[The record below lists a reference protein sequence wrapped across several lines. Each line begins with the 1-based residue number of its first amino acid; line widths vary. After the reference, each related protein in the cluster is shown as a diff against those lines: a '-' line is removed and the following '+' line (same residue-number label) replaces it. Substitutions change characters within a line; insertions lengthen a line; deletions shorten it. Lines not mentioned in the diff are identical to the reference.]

1 MSSTQ
6 QQQQQQA
13 QPALTAEEILQHFLD
28 YENDPIE
35 IERLHNDM
43 LLHYLRSTDEWNLSR
58 HLAVK
63 AIDQCE
69 TVTML
74 LRHIGAW
81 KR

>member
-6 QQQQQQA
+6 KQA

-81 KR
+81 KRQI